1 MVSNKKLKPNF
12 GEEKN
17 ETKVNQGKV
26 NKQEILS
33 KILTQNIYADPQLLC
48 TC

>member
-1 MVSNKKLKPNF
+1 MESNKKLKHNF
-12 GEEKN
+12 WEGKN
-17 ETKVNQGKV
+17 ETKVKLIN
-26 NKQEILS
+26 NSQEILS